1 MASVD
6 SQGEIVPVELAN
18 PEETQIRKGENEPV
32 CSFILPPLFDKH
44 SGWYG
49 NGLIDVA
56 EKFEFGV
63 CLMRGSLFLTYQGRS
78 KETVFAG
85 YPEQKRMTVRL
96 RRIFATTLT
105 QRPVTT
111 VLVGAAQEGSPAKSW
126 ALRIGI
132 PRVYQRRK
140 GKGHRRR
147 SFELYSALCS
157 LEHNKRKARALIGQL
172 AIYYLLVC
180 ARQKTELEM

>member
-18 PEETQIRKGENEPV
+18 PEETQIRRGENEPV

-63 CLMRGSLFLTYQGRS
+63 CSMRGSLFLTYQGRS
-78 KETVFAG
+78 KETLFAG
-85 YPEQKRMTVRL
+85 YPEQKRMTVLL
-96 RRIFATTLT
+96 RRIFATCYNCLSWRGSGR
-105 QRPVTT
+105 QSCEIMGSKNWHTT
-111 VLVGAAQEGSPAKSW
+111 SVSEK
-126 ALRIGI
+126 
-132 PRVYQRRK
+132 K
-140 GKGHRRR
+140 GKRTLKKKF
-147 SFELYSALCS
+147 SNMNEASLSYILLYVL
-157 LEHNKRKARALIGQL
+157 
-172 AIYYLLVC
+172 
-180 ARQKTELEM
+180 

>member
-1 MASVD
+1 MASLD

-32 CSFILPPLFDKH
+32 CSFTLPPLFDKH

-63 CLMRGSLFLTYQGRS
+63 CSMRGSLFLTYQGRS
-78 KETVFAG
+78 KETLFAG

-126 ALRIGI
+126 SLRIGI
-132 PRVYQRRK
+132 PRVYQRKK

-147 SFELYSALCS
+147 SF
-157 LEHNKRKARALIGQL
+157 Q
-172 AIYYLLVC
+172 
-180 ARQKTELEM
+180 T

>member
-1 MASVD
+1 MASLD

-49 NGLIDVA
+49 NGQWLTSQKSLNSEYAQWEVPSSWLIKEDRRR
-56 EKFEFGV
+56 
-63 CLMRGSLFLTYQGRS
+63 LYSQGIQSRN
-78 KETVFAG
+78 VWRFA
-85 YPEQKRMTVRL
+85 L

-132 PRVYQRRK
+132 PRVYQRKK

-147 SFELYSALCS
+147 SFQTWTKLLW
-157 LEHNKRKARALIGQL
+157 
-172 AIYYLLVC
+172 AIFC
-180 ARQKTELEM
+180 FMFFRT